1 VSDTSNGQGRFV
13 PIVKPCLLINLVF
26 SGAFGIF
33 LATNHDTI
41 HVLWFAIPAVALV
54 RAAVDLRLTWRFY
67 AAA

>member
-1 VSDTSNGQGRFV
+1 
-13 PIVKPCLLINLVF
+13 VKPCLVINLVF

-33 LATNHDTI
+33 LATNPNTI
-41 HVLWFAIPAVALV
+41 HVLWFALPAVALV